1 MKISIYPTTDDMSKA
16 AADLVTA
23 QLAEKPTSLIVFP
36 SGESPSGMLKYL
48 VEYAKA
54 GKADFSQCTIIGLD
68 EWVGMDE
75 RDYGSCKHY
84 LHTNFFNHL
93 DLDPER
99 VVMFDAKAEDL
110 EAECER
116 INDFISGHGGLDIMI
131 VGIGMNGHLGLNE
144 PGTPFDLYAHLSE
157 LAPITV
163 EVGQKYFKQE
173 TVLTQGITLGLQHL
187 TEAKMAV
194 LIASGE
200 KKAGI
205 ISESLEGHIDPDIPA
220 SILQNMP
227 NARIL
232 LDKGAA
238 SKLEHVS

>member
-1 MKISIYPTTDDMSKA
+1 MKISIYPTNDDMSKA
-16 AADLVTA
+16 AADLFAA

-36 SGESPSGMLKYL
+36 SGESPSGMLRYL
-48 VEYAKA
+48 VESAKE

-84 LHTNFFNHL
+84 LHTNFFDHL

-99 VVMFDAKAEDL
+99 VVMFDAKSDDL

-116 INDFISGHGGLDIMI
+116 INSFIAEHGGLDIMI

-144 PGTPFDLYAHLSE
+144 PGTSFDLYAHVSE

-173 TVLTQGITLGLQHL
+173 TALTQGITLGLQHL
-187 TEAKMAV
+187 KEAKIAV
-194 LIASGE
+194 LIASGA

-205 ISESLEGHIDPDIPA
+205 IAESLQGTVGTDVPA
-220 SILQNMP
+220 SILQTIP
-227 NARIL
+227 HARVL
-232 LDKGAA
+232 LDSDAA
-238 SKLEHVS
+238 SQLEHAS

>member
-16 AADLVTA
+16 AADLVAA
-23 QLAEKPTSLIVFP
+23 QLAKKPASLIVFP
-36 SGESPSGMLKYL
+36 SGSSPTGMLQYL
-48 VEYAKA
+48 VDYAKE

-84 LHTNFFNHL
+84 LHTNFFDHV

-99 VVMFDAKAEDL
+99 VVMFDAKAGDL

-116 INDFISGHGGLDIMI
+116 MNSFISSNGGLDMMI

-144 PGTPFDLYAHLSE
+144 PGTAFDLYAHLSE

-163 EVGQKYFKQE
+163 EVGQKYFQQE
-173 TVLTQGITLGLQHL
+173 TVLTQGITLGLKHL
-187 TEAKMAV
+187 QEAKMAV

-200 KKAGI
+200 NKAGI
-205 ISESLEGHIDPDIPA
+205 IADSVQGEVGTDVPA
-220 SILQNMP
+220 SILQTIP
-227 NARIL
+227 HARVL

-238 SKLEHVS
+238 SLLEHAS

>member
-1 MKISIYPTTDDMSKA
+1 MKISIYPTNDDMSKA
-16 AADLVTA
+16 AADLVAA
-23 QLAEKPTSLIVFP
+23 QLAEKPNSLIVFP
-36 SGESPSGMLKYL
+36 SGESPSGMLRYL
-48 VEYAKA
+48 VQYAND
-54 GKADFSQCTIIGLD
+54 GKVDFSQCTIIGLD

-99 VVMFDAKAEDL
+99 VVMFDAKAGDL
-110 EAECER
+110 EGECER
-116 INDFISGHGGLDIMI
+116 INNFIGSHGGLDIMI

-173 TVLTQGITLGLQHL
+173 TVLTQGITLGLKHL
-187 TEAKMAV
+187 QEAKMAV

-200 KKAGI
+200 KKATI
-205 ISESLEGHIDPDIPA
+205 VAESLQGHVGTDVPA
-220 SILQNMP
+220 SVLQNIP
-227 NARIL
+227 HARVL

-238 SKLEHVS
+238 SELEHIS

>member
-1 MKISIYPTTDDMSKA
+1 MSKA
-16 AADLVTA
+16 AADLVA
-23 QLAEKPTSLIVFP
+23 AHLAEKPTSLIVFP

-48 VEYAKA
+48 VEYAKE
-54 GKADFSQCTIIGLD
+54 GKADFSQCTVIGLD

-84 LHTNFFNHL
+84 LHTNFFDHL

-116 INDFISGHGGLDIMI
+116 INQFISSHGGLDVMI

-157 LAPITV
+157 LAPVTV

-187 TEAKMAV
+187 REAKTAV
-194 LIASGE
+194 LIASGA

-205 ISESLEGHIDPDIPA
+205 IAESLQGVVGTDVPA
-220 SILQNMP
+220 SILQTIP
-227 NARIL
+227 HARIM
-232 LDKGAA
+232 LDSGAA
-238 SKLEHVS
+238 SQLEHAS

>member
-1 MKISIYPTTDDMSKA
+1 MKISIYPTPDDMSKA
-16 AADLVTA
+16 AADLVAA

-36 SGESPSGMLKYL
+36 SGSSPTGMLQYL
-48 VEYAKA
+48 VQYAKE

-84 LHTNFFNHL
+84 LHTNFFNLL
-93 DLDPER
+93 DFDPER
-99 VVMFDAKAEDL
+99 VAMFDAKAEDL
-110 EAECER
+110 EAECAR
-116 INDFISGHGGLDIMI
+116 MNSFISSHGGLDVMI
-131 VGIGMNGHLGLNE
+131 VGIGMNAHLGLNE
-144 PGTPFDLYAHLSE
+144 PGTPFDLYAHVSE

-163 EVGQKYFKQE
+163 EVGQKYFQQA

-200 KKAGI
+200 NKAGI
-205 ISESLEGHIDPDIPA
+205 IAESLQGHISTDVPA
-220 SILQNMP
+220 SILQNMSH
-227 NARIL
+227 ARIL
-232 LDKGAA
+232 LDAGAA
-238 SKLEHVS
+238 AKLEHAS

>member
-1 MKISIYPTTDDMSKA
+1 MKISIYPTTNDMSKA
-16 AADLVTA
+16 AADLVAT

-48 VEYAKA
+48 VQYANE

-116 INDFISGHGGLDIMI
+116 INSFISSHGGLDLMI

-173 TVLTQGITLGLQHL
+173 TILTQGITLGLKHL
-187 TEAKMAV
+187 SEAKMAV
-194 LIASGE
+194 LIASGK

-205 ISESLEGHIDPDIPA
+205 IAESLQGHISPDVPA
-220 SILQNMP
+220 SILQNIP
-227 NARIL
+227 HARIL
-232 LDKGAA
+232 LDKDAA
-238 SKLEHVS
+238 SKFEHVS

>member
-1 MKISIYPTTDDMSKA
+1 MKISIYNTNDDMSKA
-16 AADLVTA
+16 AADLVAA

-48 VEYAKA
+48 VQYANE

-110 EAECER
+110 EAECGR
-116 INDFISGHGGLDIMI
+116 INTFIAEHGGLDLMI

-144 PGTPFDLYAHLSE
+144 PGTSFDLYAHLSE

-173 TVLTQGITLGLQHL
+173 TVLTQGITLGLKHL
-187 TEAKMAV
+187 SEAKMAV

-200 KKAGI
+200 KKASI
-205 ISESLEGHIDPDIPA
+205 IAESLQGHISPDVPA
-220 SILQNMP
+220 SILQNIP
-227 NARIL
+227 HACIL

>member
-1 MKISIYPTTDDMSKA
+1 MKISIYPTNDDMSRA
-16 AADLVTA
+16 AADLVA
-23 QLAEKPTSLIVFP
+23 VYLSVKPKSLIVFP
-36 SGESPSGMLKYL
+36 SGESPTGMLKYL
-48 VEYAKA
+48 IQYAKA

-84 LHTNFFNHL
+84 LHTNFFDHL
-93 DLDPER
+93 DFDPER

-110 EAECER
+110 TAECER
-116 INDFISGHGGLDIMI
+116 INHFISSHGGLDIMI

-173 TVLTQGITLGLQHL
+173 TALTQGITLGLKHFS
-187 TEAKMAV
+187 EAKWAV

-205 ISESLEGHIDPDIPA
+205 IAESLQSEMSTAVPA
-220 SILQNMP
+220 SILQTIK

-232 LDKGAA
+232 LDEGAA
-238 SKLEHVS
+238 SQLKHSS